1 MTLSNKALITVR
13 RLLAV
18 MTVFSVLVEL
28 VLFFTLENLVGC
40 VMMIVA
46 YILFVNF
53 VLKEK
58 YIINYPFSFFAM
70 FAMFAYRYIPVIGTL
85 FSNRPVSYGMETPIR
100 TFVLETFFYSLS
112 VLIFCLACRKG
123 FCKSTLKRI
132 HYTFKL
138 YDYPNNFTIW
148 LIGLV
153 GVLARVYIYVGHNSN
168 GIMSTIM
175 GLMYA
180 PVLLFFPCFDMSEK
194 SNISFNKP
202 DVWFYIIFIT
212 ILNLGSN
219 SRADI
224 ISPFI
229 IILAL
234 MVIYIVKTRK
244 KITSIISWK
253 KMIVLLILSVVIM
266 SGIQRISDAMLAVRN
281 IRSDVSITRLISLT
295 ADGMFG
301 NNEKIQLEVDEN
313 NDTYSHGWTETYIDN
328 FILNRFGNI
337 RITDETLYLG
347 DSINNNDRE
356 KLLQDLGKRLIC
368 ILPQPVINLL
378 FDNINKADYM
388 YSRGD
393 YLYYISGHGTKYSL
407 GGYRVTS
414 LLADGLATFDFLF
427 WPIITILLYLM
438 FKLLNSLVW
447 MNQCGQLIYSVY
459 GLLSLYDYIAMMSNS
474 NGVYSIISFVIRVFW
489 EGSLVLVIV
498 KQVF

>member
-1 MTLSNKALITVR
+1 
-13 RLLAV
+13 
-18 MTVFSVLVEL
+18 
-28 VLFFTLENLVGC
+28 
-40 VMMIVA
+40 
-46 YILFVNF
+46 
-53 VLKEK
+53 
-58 YIINYPFSFFAM
+58 
-70 FAMFAYRYIPVIGTL
+70 
-85 FSNRPVSYGMETPIR
+85 
-100 TFVLETFFYSLS
+100 
-112 VLIFCLACRKG
+112 
-123 FCKSTLKRI
+123 
-132 HYTFKL
+132 
-138 YDYPNNFTIW
+138 
-148 LIGLV
+148 
-153 GVLARVYIYVGHNSN
+153 
-168 GIMSTIM
+168 
-175 GLMYA
+175 
-180 PVLLFFPCFDMSEK
+180 
-194 SNISFNKP
+194 
-202 DVWFYIIFIT
+202 
-212 ILNLGSN
+212 
-219 SRADI
+219 
-224 ISPFI
+224 
-229 IILAL
+229 
-234 MVIYIVKTRK
+234 
-244 KITSIISWK
+244 
-253 KMIVLLILSVVIM
+253 MIVLLILSVVIM

-498 KQVF
+498 KQFSDFISKIKIK